1 MPIFVCFHP
10 WTRKQLLGMVR
21 WLLSDLA
28 HEDIGLNPN
37 GPPLNLN
44 IHSFHIVLNVTC
56 ALSRS
61 GSLLSTQWRCRLRQS
76 TCVFLPQLLLPL
88 LPLLPLLL
96 FLLFGDGTDPMHGFD
111 SPLASE
117 PQTMIRR
124 GTLKKK
130 LLRHELKVCESNML
144 GQVKS
149 IIFLVL
155 ISITK

>member
-76 TCVFLPQLLLPL
+76 TCVFFAPIAFAALAASAAPSLSLVWWWNWPDAWLW
-88 LPLLPLLL
+88 
-96 FLLFGDGTDPMHGFD
+96 FTTGVWTTNHD
-111 SPLASE
+111 SE
-117 PQTMIRR
+117 GHIE
-124 GTLKKK
+124 KKIAAAW
-130 LLRHELKVCESNML
+130 VESL
-144 GQVKS
+144 WVKHVGS
-149 IIFLVL
+149 
-155 ISITK
+155 S